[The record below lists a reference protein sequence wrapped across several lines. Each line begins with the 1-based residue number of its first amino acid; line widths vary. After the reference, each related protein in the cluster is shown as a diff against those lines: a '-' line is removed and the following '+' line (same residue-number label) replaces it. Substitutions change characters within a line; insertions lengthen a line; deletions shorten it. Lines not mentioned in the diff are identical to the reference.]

1 MAIIINP
8 IPVSV
13 GGAILDITPKIIIA
27 IATIISTI
35 NKMFFIG
42 EVLKSLVTLTGL
54 LYEIKIQLLLIQSI

>member
-27 IATIISTI
+27 IATIISAI

-42 EVLKSLVTLTGL
+42 KVLKSLVIITV
-54 LYEIKIQLLLIQSI
+54 